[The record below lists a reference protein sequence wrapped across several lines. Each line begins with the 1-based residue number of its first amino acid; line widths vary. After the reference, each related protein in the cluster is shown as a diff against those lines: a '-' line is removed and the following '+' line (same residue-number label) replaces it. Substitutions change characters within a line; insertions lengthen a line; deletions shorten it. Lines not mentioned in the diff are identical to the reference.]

1 MSDFD
6 LLAQLEVRNR
16 GPTPGLVLLAAA
28 VENLEDLKPTLRRY
42 FTHTIEVEGPDEARR
57 VKLLHHF
64 LGFTPKQAFP
74 ESGAGDETIK
84 IKV

>member
-6 LLAQLEVRNR
+6 LWVQLEVRNR
-16 GPTPGLVLLAAA
+16 GPTPRLVLLAAA
-28 VENLEDLKPTLRRY
+28 VENLEDLTPTLRRY

-64 LGFTPKQAFP
+64 LGLTPEQALS
-74 ESGAGDETIK
+74 ESGAGDEMFE